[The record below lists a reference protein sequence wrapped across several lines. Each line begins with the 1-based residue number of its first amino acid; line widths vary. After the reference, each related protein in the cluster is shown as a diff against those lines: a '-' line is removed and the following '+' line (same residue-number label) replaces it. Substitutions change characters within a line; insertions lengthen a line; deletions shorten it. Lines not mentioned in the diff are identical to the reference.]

1 MDDGSGAKQAKQPG
15 ALERI
20 CSQLDVLIDGFGE
33 AISQVG
39 HAKTHAIGED
49 PPSTGVETLERAF
62 EYNGMVKDI
71 WDRLR
76 TMETKLADLRD
87 VARALEKL

>member
-1 MDDGSGAKQAKQPG
+1 MDDGAKQAKQPG
-15 ALERI
+15 ALGQI
-20 CSQLDVLIDGFGE
+20 CSKLDVLIDGFGVS
-33 AISQVG
+33 ISRVG

-49 PPSTGVETLERAF
+49 PPSTGVETVEEAF

-87 VARALEKL
+87 AAKALEKL